1 MKYMCLKKELL
12 LPLSLVAGLL
22 VIPSLVQAT
31 GILGGNLIVQNEG
44 SVTVTFGGSEAGYTS
59 TLYLGGTDTAIFST
73 NSLAGSTFS
82 LGDFTAGT
90 ELSFRLEVQ
99 NTGNVF
105 FTGAGANNI
114 DGIAHAMVE
123 SVSSGTLQVGFED
136 LLGGGDK
143 DYNDL
148 LFLFSNTTTEK
159 TIVQGQILDGSK
171 NEDEAIGLP
180 SLLSEEDPLHEEDSE
195 DFTIQDPEPSSLYSE
210 EDLAYSGGATI
221 QNSGSS
227 SLVSGENFGYSE
239 GGAIIQNPEPSTI
252 VLLGSGLLGL
262 GAWRLRKKQ
271 E

>member
-1 MKYMCLKKELL
+1 MGYMRLKKELL

-22 VIPSLVQAT
+22 VVPSLAQAT

-114 DGIAHAMVE
+114 DGIAHAIVE
-123 SVSSGTLQVGFED
+123 SVGTDTLQVGFED
-136 LLGGGDK
+136 LLEGGDR

-148 LFLFSNTTTEK
+148 VFFFSNTTTEK
-159 TIVQGQILDGSK
+159 TIVQGQISDGSK

-180 SLLSEEDPLHEEDSE
+180 SLLSEENLLHEEDIE
-195 DFTIQDPEPSSLYSE
+195 DVNMQDPGP
-210 EDLAYSGGATI
+210 
-221 QNSGSS
+221 S

-239 GGAIIQNPEPSTI
+239 SGAIIQNPEPSTI

>member
-1 MKYMCLKKELL
+1 MEYMRLKKELL
-12 LPLSLVAGLL
+12 LPFSLVAGLL
-22 VIPSLVQAT
+22 VIPSLAQAT

-59 TLYLGGTDTAIFST
+59 TLYLAGTDTAIFST

-114 DGIAHAMVE
+114 DGIAHAIVE
-123 SVSSGTLQVGFED
+123 SVGIDTLQVGFED
-136 LLGGGDK
+136 LLEGGDR

-148 LFLFSNTTTEK
+148 VFFFSNTTTEK
-159 TIVQGQILDGSK
+159 TIVQGQISEGSK
-171 NEDEAIGLP
+171 DEAIGLS
-180 SLLSEEDPLHEEDSE
+180 SLLSEEDSE
-195 DFTIQDPEPSSLYSE
+195 DVTMQDPEP
-210 EDLAYSGGATI
+210 
-221 QNSGSS
+221 S

-239 GGAIIQNPEPSTI
+239 SGAIIQNPEPSTI